1 MPYIT
6 DDTVI
11 DNNLKVNGKVK
22 VNSFNDIQDKNEAQI
37 QDNFVTTD
45 TLQNIKGVKMFS
57 EISVENLTSINGTLE
72 IGAITY
78 FYDQNNFEGYTI
90 FGGETVFN
98 RMPYSLSNPI
108 RDVDL
113 VNKKYVDNNIPNL
126 NNIDEITV
134 NTHIQGNGSLEVK
147 GTSTFS
153 GTTELV
159 GAVTADSSLS
169 VKGTST
175 FTDTATFSKSPK
187 VPTPTES
194 EDAVNIKYIR
204 ENVLSKISL
213 YNHTITFTTTGLGT
227 SSTICLNFLSS
238 KGTKYSSISAFAS
251 DHTAKQYTCSGGST
265 LGATVSSW
273 YFAYKILFKSTSAV
287 IYYQQGNGSPSEV
300 TISYDTVSDFTDV
313 SNAI

>member
-6 DDTVI
+6 DATVI
-11 DNNLKVNGKVK
+11 DNNLKVNGKIK
-22 VNSFNDIQDKNEAQI
+22 VNTFNDIQDKNEVQLGDEIAKMI
-37 QDNFVTTD
+37 NDNAITD
-45 TLQNIKGVKMFS
+45 YV
-57 EISVENLTSINGTLE
+57 NLTSYQIITGKKRFNSYISFYGDVLFNTIPAINSSEKFT
-72 IGAITY
+72 
-78 FYDQNNFEGYTI
+78 N
-90 FGGETVFN
+90 
-98 RMPYSLSNPI
+98 SNQ
-108 RDVDL
+108 L
-113 VNKKYVDNNIPNL
+113 VSKDYVDNKIPNL
-126 NNIDEITV
+126 NDVDEITV
-134 NTHIQGNGSLEVK
+134 NTHIQDNGSLEVK
-147 GTSTFS
+147 GASTFS

-159 GAVTADSSLS
+159 GDVTVDSTLA

-238 KGTKYSSISAFAS
+238 KGTRYSSISAFAS

-273 YFAYKILFKSTSAV
+273 CFAYKILFKSTSAV

-300 TISYDTVSDFTDV
+300 TISYNTVSDFTDV